1 MNWTT
6 VALII
11 FVLSFLQATCAYLI
25 YLERKVA
32 AWVQDRKGP
41 NRVGPWGLLQ
51 PIADGLKF
59 LFKEQVVPS
68 HVNLVLYFVAPSIA
82 VVTTSLAFAVV
93 PFGPTDAPN
102 QSGLRY
108 VIAPNIDIGLL
119 FVFAISSLNV
129 YAIILG
135 GWSSNNKYSLL
146 GALRS
151 SAQIIS
157 YEIPLA
163 LAALGIVC
171 LAGSLNLEK
180 ILNMQAQTGL
190 RGWFFWYQP
199 LGCLLFFVCA
209 LAESN
214 RLPFDLPEAEQEL
227 VGGYHTEYS
236 GLKFALF
243 FLGEYT
249 HVITVSFL
257 LSILYFGG
265 WHLPGIAEY
274 GVHYPGAELVKLLVL
289 WVKVAIFILLIMLVR
304 WTLPRFRFDQLM
316 HLAWLG
322 LTPLALLNLLMVM
335 VVQHFELDYW
345 LLPVSTVGILV
356 GGFTL
361 LTSRELTKV
370 PTTSEV

>member
-1 MNWTT
+1 MNWAT

-41 NRVGPWGLLQ
+41 NRVGPWGLFQ

-59 LFKEQVVPS
+59 LFKEQVVPG

-93 PFGPTDAPN
+93 PFGPTDVPDHT
-102 QSGLRY
+102 GLRY

-119 FVFAISSLNV
+119 FIFAISSLNV

-163 LAALGIVC
+163 LAALGVIC
-171 LAGSLNLEK
+171 LAGTLNLEK
-180 ILNMQAQTGL
+180 ILNMQAQAGL
-190 RGWFFWYQP
+190 RGWFIWYQP
-199 LGCLLFFVCA
+199 LGWLLFFVCA

-265 WHLPGIAEY
+265 WHFPGIAEY
-274 GVHYPGAELVKLLVL
+274 DVRYPGAVLVKLLVL
-289 WVKVAIFILLIMLVR
+289 WIKAAIFILLIMLVR

-322 LTPLALLNLLMVM
+322 LTPLALLNLLTVIL
-335 VVQHFELDYW
+335 VQHFELDYW
-345 LLPVSTVGILV
+345 LLPVFAVAVLV
-356 GGFTL
+356 GFAL
-361 LTSRELTKV
+361 LISREVTKV
-370 PTTSEV
+370 PATSEV

>member
-1 MNWTT
+1 MNWAT
-6 VALII
+6 VALVI

-41 NRVGPWGLLQ
+41 NRVGPWGLFQ

-59 LFKEQVVPS
+59 LFKEQVVPG

-93 PFGPTDAPN
+93 PFGPTDVPDHT
-102 QSGLRY
+102 GLRY

-119 FVFAISSLNV
+119 FIFAISSLNV

-163 LAALGIVC
+163 LAALGVIC
-171 LAGSLNLEK
+171 LAGTLNLEK
-180 ILNMQAQTGL
+180 ILNMQAQAGL
-190 RGWFFWYQP
+190 RGWFIWYQP
-199 LGCLLFFVCA
+199 LGWLLFFVCA

-265 WHLPGIAEY
+265 WHFPSIAEY
-274 GVHYPGAELVKLLVL
+274 DVRYPGAVLVKVLVL
-289 WVKVAIFILLIMLVR
+289 WIKVAIFILLIMLVR

-322 LTPLALLNLLMVM
+322 LTPLALLNLLTVIL
-335 VVQHFELDYW
+335 VQHFELDYW
-345 LLPVSTVGILV
+345 LLPVLAVAVLV
-356 GGFTL
+356 GFAL
-361 LTSRELTKV
+361 LISREVTKV
-370 PTTSEV
+370 PATSEV

>member
-1 MNWTT
+1 MNWVT
-6 VALII
+6 VVLII

-41 NRVGPWGLLQ
+41 NRVGPWGLFQ

-59 LFKEQVVPS
+59 LFKEQVVPG

-82 VVTTSLAFAVV
+82 VVSTSLAFAVV
-93 PFGPTDAPN
+93 PFGPTDVPDQA
-102 QSGLRY
+102 GLRY

-119 FVFAISSLNV
+119 FIFAISSLNV

-163 LAALGIVC
+163 LAALGVIC
-171 LAGSLNLEK
+171 LAGTLNLEK
-180 ILNMQAQTGL
+180 ILNMQAQAGL
-190 RGWFFWYQP
+190 RGWFIWYQP
-199 LGCLLFFVCA
+199 LGWLLFFVCA

-249 HVITVSFL
+249 HVITVR
-257 LSILYFGG
+257 LSAF
-265 WHLPGIAEY
+265 HP
-274 GVHYPGAELVKLLVL
+274 VL
-289 WVKVAIFILLIMLVR
+289 RRMAFSRYRRVR
-304 WTLPRFRFDQLM
+304 RSL
-316 HLAWLG
+316 
-322 LTPLALLNLLMVM
+322 
-335 VVQHFELDYW
+335 
-345 LLPVSTVGILV
+345 
-356 GGFTL
+356 
-361 LTSRELTKV
+361 SRGCAC
-370 PTTSEV
+370 